1 MNAGLFGHILGGLTL
16 VVLSRSRFIDE
27 FGRKQGMYKLLTSSR
42 LEELMNFNTN
52 NRVEHGSVT
61 MFWFEINGN

>member
-27 FGRKQGMYKLLTSSR
+27 FGREQGMYKLLTSSR
-42 LEELMNFNTN
+42 LEELMNFN
-52 NRVEHGSVT
+52 RVEHESVT